1 MKTKLISIFALAIMM
16 ASCSNQELS
25 DSYLQQ
31 PACQH
36 SSNLRS
42 YEEALQ
48 IAQVSIGMVDGNTKT
63 RSASSRKI
71 SLDDSKVCLAG
82 NKTRSEGN
90 NDTLMYVFNFED
102 NQGFAIVA
110 APKNVEGLLA
120 VTESGYYDPNIE
132 SDNENF
138 NLYMKWATKYVE
150 NGMRHVPSGP
160 ILFEKEVIVV
170 LDSCQTGPYVTVQW
184 GQHHPEGEF
193 CSNGLSGCTNTA
205 VAQLMSYYEYPTSIA
220 IDYPDAPISTLQ
232 LDWTDIK
239 AHPTGYHSPS
249 LCPDPDAH
257 STIAHLLRQIG
268 KKTWSSYN
276 GSPNSSDAKTESY
289 LPAAKGFLRTLGYT
303 VTERTY
309 TTPSTLESATYY
321 TNKLDNEYLFL
332 IGADDGTDV
341 DPIAHTW
348 VIDGYKYDLSRHYY
362 LERNELQEWII
373 VDIQDIERYMFHM
386 NWGWYGDSNGY
397 FLPKVL
403 NTFDAEIY
411 DGISTYFIPFNNT
424 EDITMEEVCLMNNI

>member
-1 MKTKLISIFALAIMM
+1 MKTKLTSIFALAIMV

-25 DSYLQQ
+25 DSGPQQ
-31 PACQH
+31 PVSQH
-36 SSNLRS
+36 SNNIRS
-42 YEEALQ
+42 YEEALM
-48 IAQVSIGMVDGNTKT
+48 IAQVSIGMVDDNTNT

-120 VTESGYYDPNIE
+120 ITESGYYDPDIE

-150 NGMRHVPSGP
+150 NGMRHLPSGP
-160 ILFEKEVIVV
+160 ILFEKEVIDI
-170 LDSCQTGPYVTVQW
+170 LDSCQTGPYITVQW

-193 CSNGLSGCTNTA
+193 CSNGLSGCVNTA
-205 VAQLMSYYEYPTSIA
+205 VAQLLSYYEYPTSID
-220 IDYPDAPISTLQ
+220 INYPGALISTLQ
-232 LDWTDIK
+232 LNWTDIK
-239 AHPTGYHSPS
+239 AHPTGYHSPG
-249 LCPDPDAH
+249 LCPDSDAH
-257 STIAHLLRQIG
+257 SAIAYLLRQIG
-268 KKTWSSYN
+268 YKTWSNYI
-276 GSPNSSDAKTESY
+276 GIPNSSDAKTASS

-303 VTERTY
+303 VTEHNY
-309 TTPSTLESATYY
+309 SAPSMLESATYY
-321 TNKLDNEYLFL
+321 ANKLDNDYLFL
-332 IGADDGTDV
+332 ISANNGADV
-341 DPIAHTW
+341 NSIAHAW

-362 LERNELQEWII
+362 LERNELQEWVF
-373 VDIQDIERYMFHM
+373 VDIQDIETYMFHM

-403 NTFDAEIY
+403 NTFEAEIY
-411 DGISTYFIPFNNT
+411 DGINTYFIPFNNT
-424 EDITMEEVCLMNNI
+424 DNITIEEVCQ